1 MPSCASSCRST
12 SPSSIAAPPGAMNRR
27 RDSVQRLIDK
37 PASIQSI
44 LSARLQTAFARSR
57 PRRHRR
63 YPHSAQPSRG
73 FVQSGFYEVALTSAL
88 QVPPCHATSQ
98 NPPDSRIHSLR
109 FDCCIFLFYSFS
121 AATLATKSA
130 QSVGGPV
137 LEFASGFGALRK
149 FTDVRPRPA
158 ST

>member
-27 RDSVQRLIDK
+27 RASVQRLIDK

-98 NPPDSRIHSLR
+98 NPPDSLERHNG
-109 FDCCIFLFYSFS
+109 
-121 AATLATKSA
+121 AVTAVATVFIGVFTWVLACVSGRQARLTRESIELA
-130 QSVGGPV
+130 RE
-137 LEFASGFGALRK
+137 EFIA
-149 FTDVRPRPA
+149 THRPKI
-158 ST
+158 

>member
-1 MPSCASSCRST
+1 MTSRPQATTDVIVLNTPGSATRDAVMRLLMPVN
-12 SPSSIAAPPGAMNRR
+12 IAEFDRCT
-27 RDSVQRLIDK
+27 
-37 PASIQSI
+37 ASIQSI

-57 PRRHRR
+57 PRRQRR

-109 FDCCIFLFYSFS
+109 FDSCVFLFYTFS
-121 AATLATKSA
+121 
-130 QSVGGPV
+130 
-137 LEFASGFGALRK
+137 
-149 FTDVRPRPA
+149 
-158 ST
+158 